1 MLPKKYQKGF
11 VDPLSLFAIG
21 FLVVSLIV
29 GTKVVTD
36 RQRSLDIRNEAKMIA
51 DCTSDS
57 DCGSGYKC
65 IVGDCVI
72 IPVPSTPKPT
82 TKPSTE
88 DDQQTLKESLL
99 DPDTPAPTPQTGC
112 IADGKCIGPSED
124 CCNGSYFDGTCYL
137 TETRCGTKSSPSTP
151 TPKAAY
157 CSNHM
162 AQVCT
167 YGCEP
172 TELGGK
178 CKTAPTPT
186 PSPTLKSNGWFCT
199 SNSQCASGYCTY
211 SPGGDKWCQDRPVA
225 ETPTPIYLTPEEE
238 KLTRQEDQ
246 LDPIIIPESV
256 PFCTTHMAQVC
267 TYGCEP
273 NTLGGSCKN
282 APVATEE
289 KATLNT
295 DGEICSRDSDCQSG
309 KCQYASFGLSKCVA
323 VLTEEE
329 KQQQKE
335 ETLIAT
341 GQFLNTIT
349 FGAFG
354 DYVSTYADINAQQPE
369 STYLE
374 KSFSQEG
381 LESSA
386 KLGAILTAEGA
397 ALYFGGMALGGASLA
412 EIPISTAFG
421 IPGITQT
428 ALYGTAVVESVVSA
442 APQWVPGMIKTTG
455 VVLGNYGVYQGTKA
469 CQNDPGSLECTM
481 LIAGIQMGWMDDLV
495 RETGSFL
502 EDAYEATTF
511 MAAQS
516 LEEAQ
521 VLYAV
526 DPNMRRL
533 MNLDLEE
540 PLMAAVDDV
549 PSFVTLET
557 GEIIT
562 VGEQVGSAGKQG
574 SAYLG
579 QTCTGES
586 CIVKLFD
593 LDDIPEGFTEE
604 ALRQIN
610 SAQIEIMSTYGT
622 AENAFLPQYYGS
634 VVDDSGQ
641 AAGYAMEYIEGQTLS
656 NTIHAQGGITSQQ
669 AIEVQNAIIEYQS
682 TTNLPHGDLLN
693 PWYESINTGNI
704 MMTPERGAVL
714 IDPAGT
720 TFQESAFYPIQ
731 DIMQSE
737 RYDLLKELQQLILE

>member
-21 FLVVSLIV
+21 FLVISLIV

-36 RQRSLDIRNEAKMIA
+36 RQRSLDIREEAKMIA
-51 DCTSDS
+51 DCTSSS

-65 IVGDCVI
+65 IGGFCEK
-72 IPVPSTPKPT
+72 IPAPSTSKST
-82 TKPSTE
+82 AKPSSE
-88 DDQQTLKESLL
+88 DDRLTEKEAIL
-99 DPDTPAPTPQTGC
+99 DPGTPAPTPKTDC
-112 IADGKCIGPSED
+112 IANNKCIGPGDS
-124 CCNGSYFDGTCYL
+124 CCSGDNYFDTACPV
-137 TETRCGTKSSPSTP
+137 TETRCGTKSSSSTSTAP
-151 TPKAAY
+151 Y
-157 CSNHM
+157 CSDHM

-178 CKTAPTPT
+178 CKTAPTPS
-186 PSPTLKSNGWFCT
+186 PSPTLKSTGSFCT

-211 SPGGDKWCQDRPVA
+211 SPGGDRWCQEEPA
-225 ETPTPIYLTPEEE
+225 AITPESTDLTPEEE
-238 KLTRQEDQ
+238 RLTELEEQ
-246 LDPIIIPESV
+246 LEPEIISEPV
-256 PFCTTHMAQVC
+256 PPYCTTYMARVC

-273 NTLGGSCKN
+273 NTLGGSCKST
-282 APVATEE
+282 PVITET
-289 KATLNT
+289 TLKT
-295 DGEICSRDSDCQSG
+295 DGQVCSRDNECQSG
-309 KCQYASFGLSKCVA
+309 KCQYASFGLNRCIA

-329 KQQQKE
+329 QQQQKE
-335 ETLIAT
+335 ETLIAA

-386 KLGAILTAEGA
+386 KLGVILTAEGA
-397 ALYFGGMALGGASLA
+397 ALYFGGMALGGASLL
-412 EIPISTAFG
+412 EIPISTTLG

-428 ALYGTAVVESVVSA
+428 ALYGTAVVESALSA
-442 APQWVPGMIKTTG
+442 APQWVPGLIKTTG

-481 LIAGIQMGWMDDLV
+481 LITGIQMGWMDDLA
-495 RETGSFL
+495 RETGAFL

-511 MAAQS
+511 MAVQS
-516 LEEAQ
+516 LEDAQ
-521 VLYAV
+521 VAYSI

-533 MNLDLEE
+533 MNMGSED

-549 PSFVTLET
+549 PSFVTLES
-557 GEIIT
+557 GEVIT

-604 ALRQIN
+604 TLRQIN

-641 AAGYAMEYIEGQTLS
+641 AVGYAMEYIEGQTLS

-682 TTNLPHGDLLN
+682 ATNLPHGDLLN

-737 RYDLLKELQQLILE
+737 RYDLLRELQQLILE